1 VRLAL
6 LVCGA
11 LFAVV
16 SGVNDGGALV
26 ALGLKVPGTRPIVT
40 IAVLAVAVVASPL
53 LFGTAVAT
61 TIARKLVPFHGQD
74 GRTAALLGIVACLA
88 VITVLARLR
97 LPTSLTLAT
106 VGGLIGA
113 GIGFGFH
120 ASWSTIGV
128 VVAVGVIAPVV
139 GGCVASLVATALRV
153 LSVPVGGRTVRVAHY
168 LTFALESLAY
178 GANDAQRMLAV
189 FAIAGTAVTARV
201 EPQAWQ
207 LATIFV
213 CFAAGAVL
221 GMYRY
226 ARTFGSDLVPARPHH
241 TPVAELAAAGAS
253 FGGLAVGSPLSITQ
267 SASAGL
273 IGAAGPEHWRQVRW
287 RRAARLALAWILT
300 VPSAFTL
307 GLLLGLAGSWLR

>member
-1 VRLAL
+1 MKVAL

-11 LFAVV
+11 LFAIV

-26 ALGLKVPGTRPIVT
+26 ALGLKVPGTRPIVA
-40 IAVLAVAVVASPL
+40 IAMLAIAVVASPL

-61 TIARKLVPFHGQD
+61 TLARKLVPFHGQD
-74 GRTAALLGIVACLA
+74 GRAAALLGIVACLA
-88 VITVLARLR
+88 VVIVLARLR

-106 VGGLIGA
+106 IGGLIGA
-113 GIGFGFH
+113 GVGFGFS

-128 VVAVGVIAPVV
+128 VLAVGVLAPVV
-139 GGCVASLVATALRV
+139 GGCVASLVATSLRV
-153 LSVPVGGRTVRVAHY
+153 LSVPVSGRTVRRTHYVA
-168 LTFALESLAY
+168 FALESLAY

-189 FAIAGTAVTARV
+189 FAIAAAAATTTRV
-201 EPQAWQ
+201 EVHGWE

-213 CFAAGAVL
+213 CFAAGAIA

-253 FGGLAVGSPLSITQ
+253 FGGMAVGSPLSITQ

-287 RRAARLALAWILT
+287 RRAARLALAWVLT
-300 VPSAFTL
+300 VPSAFGL
-307 GLLLGLAGSWLR
+307 GLGLGLVGSWL

>member
-1 VRLAL
+1 MKVAL

-11 LFAVV
+11 LFAIV

-26 ALGLKVPGTRPIVT
+26 ALGLKVPGARPIVAIAILA
-40 IAVLAVAVVASPL
+40 IAVVVSPL
-53 LFGTAVAT
+53 LLGTAVAT
-61 TIARKLVPFHGQD
+61 TIARKLVPFHGSD

-88 VITVLARLR
+88 VVTVLARLR

-120 ASWSTIGV
+120 AAWTTIGV
-128 VVAVGVIAPVV
+128 VFAVGVIAPVL
-139 GGCVASLVATALRV
+139 GGCVASLVATTLRV
-153 LSVPVGGRTVRVAHY
+153 LSVPVGGRTVRRAHY
-168 LTFALESLAY
+168 VAFGLESLAY

-189 FAIAGTAVTARV
+189 FAIAAAATTTTRV
-201 EPQAWQ
+201 QPHTWQ
-207 LATIFV
+207 LGTIFV
-213 CFAAGAVL
+213 CFALGAIV
-221 GMYRY
+221 GMYRF

-253 FGGLAVGSPLSITQ
+253 FGGMALGSPLSITQ

-287 RRAARLALAWILT
+287 RRTARLALAWILT
-300 VPSAFTL
+300 VPSAFAL
-307 GLLLGLAGSWLR
+307 GLVLGLVGSWL

>member
-1 VRLAL
+1 MKSAL
-6 LVCGA
+6 LVAGA
-11 LFAVV
+11 LFAIV

-40 IAVLAVAVVASPL
+40 IAILSVAVVASPPV
-53 LFGTAVAT
+53 FGTAVAT
-61 TIARKLVPFHGQD
+61 TIARKLVPFHGPD
-74 GRTAALLGIVACLA
+74 GRTAALLGIVACVA
-88 VITVLARLR
+88 VVGVLARLR

-113 GIGFGFH
+113 GVGFGFH
-120 ASWSTIGV
+120 ASWSTIGL

-139 GGCVASLVATALRV
+139 GGCVASLVATTLRV
-153 LSVPVGGRTVRVAHY
+153 LSVPVSGRTVRVAHY
-168 LTFALESLAY
+168 GAFALESLAY

-189 FAIAGTAVTARV
+189 FAIAAGLTTTRV
-201 EPQAWQ
+201 QPHAWQ
-207 LATIFV
+207 LGAIFV
-213 CFAAGAVL
+213 CFAVGAIV

-253 FGGLAVGSPLSITQ
+253 FGGMALGAPLSITQ

-273 IGAAGPEHWRQVRW
+273 IGAAGPEHWLQVRW
-287 RRAARLALAWILT
+287 RRTARLALACVLT
-300 VPSAFTL
+300 VPSAFA
-307 GLLLGLAGSWLR
+307 LGLALGLVGSSL